1 VALGHPESY
10 LSLKRLASSQKK
22 GPSGLPGDLAETRS
36 KVLKSNKRR
45 VSLALSAR
53 LRNPVSQL
61 FERFSAPEFAAVF
74 SRWLVTAFGHRHAA
88 GQISF
93 VRAPSVPSETSRS
106 IARGA
111 RVGQATSPAESM
123 AWTISS

>member
-45 VSLALSAR
+45 ISLALSAR

-61 FERFSAPEFAAVF
+61 FERFSDPEFAAIF
-74 SRWLVTAFGHRHAA
+74 LQWPATALGRRHAA
-88 GQISF
+88 G
-93 VRAPSVPSETSRS
+93 
-106 IARGA
+106 
-111 RVGQATSPAESM
+111 
-123 AWTISS
+123 